1 MFYTNINISSYD
13 ISFHR
18 GYHTIGQIHED
29 DDLIDEELILDNQE
43 TITNESALGSA
54 SLTTPTFR

>member
-1 MFYTNINISSYD
+1 MSFY
-13 ISFHR
+13 R

-43 TITNESALGSA
+43 TITNEAALGSA